1 MDRPKFDII
10 PVTEWKA
17 PEKIEGLDPHI
28 ITMPNVPKPIQ
39 GPGCQPRTILKGT
52 WDHMRRKCYFD
63 AGYKCEA
70 CGAEVGKDI
79 DKRNLHCLEKGTDVL
94 TAGGWKPVEQVNGLD
109 RVAQFDPQNE
119 EISFATPTNFYQGHA
134 DKIYKIG
141 YKKGFSM
148 GVSGNHRV
156 LIKKMPKGDWE
167 TVLAKD
173 LEVGTWSKIPA
184 AGKGAGSAALSFDE
198 RLMIALQ
205 ADGSC
210 QGRLQSGEYVFNIRV
225 KKDRKVERLNWLI
238 NNCTFRHTRISD
250 RDYTGY
256 LVWVD
261 KDCKKLSNCFSWSMS
276 YDKATDFLDELVKWD
291 GWEGSRTNSSGG
303 KVAGRCYYSSEKEN
317 IDFVQAIATQAGF
330 GTHVTVTHRKTRNW
344 SKWHIKQDISTDLK
358 PAYNLEIKKTN
369 SYGLNTMKKELVEYD
384 DDVFCFSVPTHYFV
398 ARTKGGDPFI
408 TGNSHELFDYDF
420 VNGVAT
426 FKRCVALCE
435 KDHVRGVHSGRM
447 YTMYKKGNP
456 FMTKSMVL
464 EGAEHAFSLI
474 HKWNVEHPDEEPLR
488 LYATWIEF
496 AKDKVIGEEI
506 CALIDKYDVKFYGI
520 DGKKQAQ
527 WGDWKVVIGN
537 KEYPT
542 PYQDEQAWAEK
553 MEELNHTQTTDSR
566 NYKDPFTGGVFDEIK
581 KVLKNP

>member
-1 MDRPKFDII
+1 MDRPKFDIV

-17 PEKIEGLDPHI
+17 PEKVEGLDPHI

-79 DKRNLHCLEKGTDVL
+79 EKRNLH
-94 TAGGWKPVEQVNGLD
+94 
-109 RVAQFDPQNE
+109 
-119 EISFATPTNFYQGHA
+119 
-134 DKIYKIG
+134 
-141 YKKGFSM
+141 
-148 GVSGNHRV
+148 
-156 LIKKMPKGDWE
+156 
-167 TVLAKD
+167 
-173 LEVGTWSKIPA
+173 
-184 AGKGAGSAALSFDE
+184 
-198 RLMIALQ
+198 
-205 ADGSC
+205 
-210 QGRLQSGEYVFNIRV
+210 
-225 KKDRKVERLNWLI
+225 
-238 NNCTFRHTRISD
+238 
-250 RDYTGY
+250 
-256 LVWVD
+256 
-261 KDCKKLSNCFSWSMS
+261 
-276 YDKATDFLDELVKWD
+276 
-291 GWEGSRTNSSGG
+291 
-303 KVAGRCYYSSEKEN
+303 
-317 IDFVQAIATQAGF
+317 
-330 GTHVTVTHRKTRNW
+330 
-344 SKWHIKQDISTDLK
+344 
-358 PAYNLEIKKTN
+358 
-369 SYGLNTMKKELVEYD
+369 
-384 DDVFCFSVPTHYFV
+384 
-398 ARTKGGDPFI
+398 
-408 TGNSHELFDYDF
+408 SHELFDYDF

-456 FMTKSMVL
+456 FMTKNMVL

-474 HKWNVEHPDEEPLR
+474 HKWNTEHPDEEPLR

-527 WGDWKVVIGN
+527 WGDWKVIIGN
-537 KEYPT
+537 KEYST
-542 PYQDEQAWAEK
+542 PYKDEQAWAAK

>member
-17 PEKIEGLDPHI
+17 PEKVEGLDPHI

-79 DKRNLHCLEKGTDVL
+79 EKRNLHCLEKGTEVL
-94 TAGGWKPVEQVNGLD
+94 TVHGWKRIESVTVED
-109 RVAQFDPQNE
+109 TVAGFYPDTDTIVWE
-119 EISFATPTNFYQGHA
+119 HPTSTTSHFEK
-134 DKIYKIG
+134 KIYRFCRRSG
-141 YKKGFSM
+141 RGFSV
-148 GVSGNHRV
+148 GVSSKHRM
-156 LIKKMPKGDWE
+156 LIQDGRTKKYSVVRAE
-167 TVLAKD
+167 D
-173 LEVGTWSKIPA
+173 LSVGQWKNIPA
-184 AGKGAGSAALSFDE
+184 AGKGAGEEHLSADE
-198 RLMIALQ
+198 RLLIALQ
-205 ADGSC
+205 ADGTVQRTKNSC
-210 QGRLQSGEYVFNIRV
+210 YCQIRV
-225 KKDRKVERLNWLI
+225 KKRDKIKRLKELAKQSSYNTHQSTYQTQKHGEYFRVSFSI
-238 NNCTFRHTRISD
+238 PYKGKHFFDTFKTP
-250 RDYTGY
+250 
-256 LVWVD
+256 
-261 KDCKKLSNCFSWSMS
+261 KMS
-276 YDKATDFLDELVKWD
+276 YEKAKEFIDELVKWD
-291 GWEGSRTNSSGG
+291 GWEGYRG
-303 KVAGRCYYSSEKEN
+303 KQHGRCYYNNNKDDV
-317 IDFVQAIATQAGF
+317 DFVQAVCVQAGL
-330 GTHVTVTHRKTRNW
+330 GSHVTVTHREARAFGD
-344 SKWHIKQDISTDLK
+344 HISNNLK
-358 PAYNLEIKKTN
+358 PAYNLEIKKTAFH
-369 SYGLNTMKKELVEYD
+369 GLTTMVKQEEDYN
-384 DDVFCFSVPTHYFV
+384 DDVFCISVPSTFFV
-398 ARTKGGDPFI
+398 ARTKTGDVFV
-408 TGNSHELFDYDF
+408 TGNCHELFDYDF

-456 FMTKSMVL
+456 FMTKNMVL
-464 EGAEHAFSLI
+464 EGAEHAFSLV

-506 CALIDKYDVKFYGI
+506 CALIDKYNIKFYGI

-542 PYQDEQAWAEK
+542 PYKDEQAWAAK

-566 NYKDPFTGGVFDEIK
+566 NYQDPFTGGVFDEIK